1 MAHVNDSQAQ
11 GRSLLEQMV
20 TAQPDR
26 LPRKMRAA
34 GYDLTEAEDL
44 GQETLTRAVRSLAD
58 LRGPVDEALV
68 CGWVDSIATNLIRNQ
83 RRTMARRPRVQTLA
97 PGDAEQPSTALED
110 PTEDLVCRA
119 TLQALLASLPE
130 EQRHVFAA
138 RVLDQQPTA
147 QVAQQLGI
155 PADTVRWR
163 LRRARE
169 RLRTQLDLMS

>member
-1 MAHVNDSQAQ
+1 MAHLNDSQAQ

-34 GYDLTEAEDL
+34 GYDATEAEDL

-58 LRGPVDEALV
+58 LRGPVDEAVV

-83 RRTMARRPRVQTLA
+83 RRAMARRPRNQPLA
-97 PGDAEQPSTALED
+97 PGDAEQPSTTLED

-119 TLQALLASLPE
+119 TLQNLLASLPE
-130 EQRHVFAA
+130 EQRRVFTA

-163 LRRARE
+163 LRRARD